1 MITIIELKISL
12 RENHMKYPLFCS
24 YGQVESRSNV
34 RLTSGQWNV
43 RKGEM
48 IIYVAEISTMTG
60 LFVCIPP
67 VFFHLASLYLFLL
80 LLLLLLLL
88 VVVVVVVV
96 MVFFCY
102 FFRVSS
108 LVRPT
113 GIFRCVFS
121 VRLCGLRVCQ

>member
-1 MITIIELKISL
+1 M
-12 RENHMKYPLFCS
+12 
-24 YGQVESRSNV
+24 
-34 RLTSGQWNV
+34 

-80 LLLLLLLL
+80 LLLLLGVLVVV